1 MSAVA
6 AHSYRLASGDNLV
19 NLEKAVN
26 QALAAGWQVLGPPF
40 LTHDNRAVQALIL
53 PVGSELPPG
62 ASPPSTMN
70 SAPPQAAP
78 AQQQQAAPPQQQQA
92 PAQVAAPAQAPPQRQ
107 VQPQQAA
114 PRQPGEPPQR
124 VPLQPRV

>member
-6 AHSYRLASGDNLV
+6 AQSYRLASGDNLV

-62 ASPPSTMN
+62 ASPPSAMN
-70 SAPPQAAP
+70 SAPPKAAPQAAP
-78 AQQQQAAPPQQQQA
+78 VQQQQAAPAQA
-92 PAQVAAPAQAPPQRQ
+92 QAAPAQAPPQRQ
-107 VQPQQAA
+107 VQPAQAA

-124 VPLQPRV
+124 LPVQPRV